1 MHCMQEARV
10 QEARSSETG
19 DGGPARDK
27 NIIGEEVVLAPQTQS
42 LSDLGAGQKNVG
54 MWEDPGGTTLALS
67 RVRT

>member
-1 MHCMQEARV
+1 M

-19 DGGPARDK
+19 DGGPAAGDK
-27 NIIGEEVVLAPQTQS
+27 NIIGEELVLAPQTQS